1 MARILIID
9 DDDQVRTML
18 RRTLEADGH
27 EVEEAPNG
35 SVGIS
40 KYKGNPAD
48 LIITDIYMPEKE
60 GLETIIE
67 LKRDYPEV
75 RILAISGGSRD
86 MDLDFLPVATKL
98 GAEKTLNKPI
108 ERRALLSAVNELVGD
123 EPDGPTTASAA

>member
-1 MARILIID
+1 MPRILIID
-9 DDDQVRTML
+9 DDDQVRAML

-27 EVEEAPNG
+27 DVDEAANG
-35 SVGIS
+35 NEGLS
-40 KYKGNPAD
+40 KYGANPYD

-67 LKRDYPEV
+67 LKRDHPDV

-86 MDLDFLPVATKL
+86 MDLDFLPVAAKL

-108 ERRALLSAVNELVGD
+108 DRRDLLKAVSELVG
-123 EPDGPTTASAA
+123 EETDGSPGEHAA

>member
-27 EVEEAPNG
+27 EVDEASNG
-35 SVGIS
+35 TEGIAN
-40 KYKGNPAD
+40 YHANPAD

-67 LKRDYPEV
+67 LRRDFPDV

-86 MDLDFLPVATKL
+86 MDLDFLPVAAKL
-98 GAEKTLNKPI
+98 GAEKTLTKPI
-108 ERRALLSAVNELVGD
+108 ERRALLSAVHELLS
-123 EPDGPTTASAA
+123 DGADGSPESNVA

>member
-27 EVEEAPNG
+27 EVDEAGNG
-35 SVGIS
+35 TLGIA
-40 KYKGNPAD
+40 KYEQNPAD

-67 LKRDYPEV
+67 LKGDHPDV

-86 MDLDFLPVATKL
+86 MDLDFLPVAAKL
-98 GAEKTLNKPI
+98 GADKTLNKPI
-108 ERRALLSAVNELVGD
+108 ERRALLDAVNELIGD
-123 EPDGPTTASAA
+123 GGSGPSAQNVA

>member
-1 MARILIID
+1 MAKILIID

-27 EVEEAPNG
+27 EVDEAANG
-35 SVGIS
+35 NIGIS
-40 KYKGNPAD
+40 KYRSNPAD

-67 LKRDYPEV
+67 LKRDYPDV

-86 MDLDFLPVATKL
+86 MDLDFLPVAAKL

-108 ERRALLSAVNELVGD
+108 DRRDLLAAVNELIGD
-123 EPDGPTTASAA
+123 GRDGPPEANVA